1 MQDPPGATH
10 DTTISFT
17 YNAASQ
23 IASRAGTNAVYDLLP
38 PASSSEG
45 YVANG
50 LNAYTSAFNVTPTY
64 DTRGNLTSDGVK
76 TYAYDYDNRVISA
89 SGATLE
95 YDPAGRL
102 DKVTGSTTT
111 RFLYDGTDVIGEYTS
126 SGTLVRRYVHGPDL
140 DEPLVWYEGAG
151 TNIPRWFVADER
163 GSVIGVTNDTGATIQ
178 VNRYDA
184 FGLPDAGNQGLF
196 RYTGQMWLN
205 ELGLYHYKAR
215 AYHPRLGRFLQT
227 DPIGY
232 AGGMNLY
239 GYVGNDPINH
249 RDPFGLCCDDGG
261 GGYGGGGGYFGGGT
275 PRLPP
280 GYEQALLYPPYEPHG
295 GPSMSWSDCAHLAL
309 NGGSIGLDATGLGVT
324 VSWIPDLL
332 DAGLSVYEGDW
343 TGAGI
348 SMGSMIP
355 GLGVVGNVAKMGRIA
370 ARVSSK
376 FSLPTLKSSPFGLKI
391 DDVIPTNGVP
401 RNWARGEIED
411 AIAGYRTSIASRKS
425 ELAAY
430 DAVGGGSATLRL
442 SHAQRITEEE
452 AFLKSLEKA
461 LGR

>member
-1 MQDPPGATH
+1 
-10 DTTISFT
+10 
-17 YNAASQ
+17 
-23 IASRAGTNAVYDLLP
+23 
-38 PASSSEG
+38 
-45 YVANG
+45 
-50 LNAYTSAFNVTPTY
+50 
-64 DTRGNLTSDGVK
+64 
-76 TYAYDYDNRVISA
+76 
-89 SGATLE
+89 
-95 YDPAGRL
+95 
-102 DKVTGSTTT
+102 
-111 RFLYDGTDVIGEYTS
+111 
-126 SGTLVRRYVHGPDL
+126 
-140 DEPLVWYEGAG
+140 
-151 TNIPRWFVADER
+151 
-163 GSVIGVTNDTGATIQ
+163 
-178 VNRYDA
+178 
-184 FGLPDAGNQGLF
+184 
-196 RYTGQMWLN
+196 
-205 ELGLYHYKAR
+205 
-215 AYHPRLGRFLQT
+215 
-227 DPIGY
+227 
-232 AGGMNLY
+232 
-239 GYVGNDPINH
+239 
-249 RDPFGLCCDDGG
+249 
-261 GGYGGGGGYFGGGT
+261 
-275 PRLPP
+275 
-280 GYEQALLYPPYEPHG
+280 
-295 GPSMSWSDCAHLAL
+295 MSWSDCAHLAL

-442 SHAQRITEEE
+442 SHAQRITEED
-452 AFLKSLEKA
+452 AFLTSLVKA